1 MNRGLALRA
10 AAVVAVLALCTGG
23 FFACFERRLVDIST
37 SESAEARRNRH
48 LALGRLLQKMGH
60 EVKLEAGLDRL
71 DELPAPPATVFFMV
85 SRATLGE
92 KRTQLLLDWVERGGH
107 LVVVT
112 YTVWEKHKE
121 ASSSAAEVLRPG
133 SRPDLLL
140 DRFGLRQRT
149 KDMTE
154 MVAETV
160 TAAIEQTEDEADGG
174 ATGDDDGSKQPLPP
188 PDVNDVLTGNWTP
201 GDLES
206 AWAWLDDE
214 AEPLE
219 VEFHA
224 GFWWED
230 PAGVAIWKI
239 EGKSGAHLV
248 EIEHGA
254 GVISA
259 LTSDEPFANGTI
271 GRVEN
276 ARFVASWLRHGRER
290 LVPVWIFYQSEW
302 PSLFELLRRHAAPA
316 LAGAAALLMLWL
328 WRSLARFGPLLP
340 ARDAA
345 RRSWL
350 EHLEAAGRFHWR
362 QDRGAALLAGLR
374 EELAREQDRKRPA
387 WSRLPERERMER
399 LAQASALSLGQVADA
414 LLGAPSGGARGFV
427 AAVRALERVRAA
439 L

>member
-1 MNRGLALRA
+1 MSRELALRA
-10 AAVVAVLALCTGG
+10 AAVAAVVAICAGG
-23 FFACFERRLVDIST
+23 FFACFERRLVDVT
-37 SESAEARRNRH
+37 TNASAEARRNRY
-48 LALGRLLQKMGH
+48 LALGRLLEKMGH
-60 EVKLEAGLDRL
+60 EVELHAGLDRL
-71 DELPAPPATVFFMV
+71 DELPEPPATVFFPV
-85 SRATLGE
+85 SRATLGA
-92 KRTQLLLDWVERGGH
+92 KRSQQLLDWVARGGH

-112 YTVWEKHKE
+112 HTVWEPPEDAKE
-121 ASSSAAEVLRPG
+121 GAAEVLRSG

-149 KDMTE
+149 KQISE
-154 MVAETV
+154 MVAESV
-160 TAAIEQTEDEADGG
+160 TDAVESQQDGAAGEVADEAEESERP
-174 ATGDDDGSKQPLPP
+174 APA
-188 PDVNDVLTGNWTP
+188 PDVGDVLTGNWTP
-201 GDLES
+201 GRLES

-239 EGKSGAHLV
+239 EGETGAHLV
-248 EIEHGA
+248 EVEHGE

-259 LTSDEPFANGTI
+259 LTSDEPFVNDTI

-276 ARFVASWLRHGRER
+276 ARFVATWLRHGRDR
-290 LVPVWIFYQSEW
+290 LVPVWIFYESEW

-316 LAGAAALLMLWL
+316 LAAGALLLALWL

-340 ARDAA
+340 ARDSA

-374 EELAREQDRKRPA
+374 EELARELARKRPA
-387 WSRLPERERMER
+387 WARLPERERLER
-399 LAQASALSLGQVADA
+399 LAQASALPLEPVAHA
-414 LLGAPSGGARGFV
+414 LLGTPGGARGFTS
-427 AAVRALERVRAA
+427 AVRTLERVRAA